1 MPKKCGRR
9 SRPTREKGRKEGRKK
24 KGKKRVFPS
33 SPPLCLYLLVFT
45 RFLATSLFNRMIRKI
60 LLPRMYHISRP
71 LVLIRQPARGEEG
84 GEAPWRSV
92 LKICGATI
100 GCGTR
105 RHRPYYRE
113 ELEEYRSRRS
123 RNPFWPLFTWNLSCV
138 SSDRV
143 GWGEEGEVEGD
154 RILKRKWRQL
164 FCSKL

>member
-1 MPKKCGRR
+1 
-9 SRPTREKGRKEGRKK
+9 
-24 KGKKRVFPS
+24 
-33 SPPLCLYLLVFT
+33 
-45 RFLATSLFNRMIRKI
+45 
-60 LLPRMYHISRP
+60 MYHISRP

-123 RNPFWPLFTWNLSCV
+123 RNPFWPLFTWNLSRV
-138 SSDRV
+138 SWSNRV
-143 GWGEEGEVEGD
+143 RGGRGSRRRSNFKKEVAPTLLLQIIIFLLVSTGRQIFDAAHVEYLPLKNRGKNFLFFFFHWNHVFLLCYYIV
-154 RILKRKWRQL
+154 ILWTYL
-164 FCSKL
+164 WIDL